1 MGFLRGKLSI
11 LSMKLSEIHKM
22 NDLNVKVDDILLSLN
37 VIYEVSGQTFW
48 ISTMVTE
55 PIKYDIP
62 QFCVA
67 MK

>member
-62 QFCVA
+62 QLCVA